1 MKYDFHFTDE
11 ARAQLRQ
18 IQKQDALRI
27 LEKLI
32 LLGDDPY
39 QDNNNVTAMQGYEDR
54 YRLRVGNY
62 RVVYRIVDGALVILV
77 IGVGVRGAIYRNM

>member
-1 MKYDFHFTDE
+1 VKYDFHFTDE

-27 LEKLI
+27 LEKLT

-39 QDNNNVTAMQGYEDR
+39 QDNNNVTAMQGYADR

-62 RVVYRIVDGALVILV
+62 RVVYRIVDGELVILV

>member
-18 IQKQDALRI
+18 IQKKDALRI
-27 LEKLI
+27 LEKLA

-39 QDNNNVTAMQGYEDR
+39 QDNNNVTAMQGYADR

-62 RVVYRIVDGALVILV
+62 RVVYRIIDGELVILV
-77 IGVGVRGAIYRNM
+77 IGVGVRGTIYRNM

>member
-27 LEKLI
+27 LEKLT

-39 QDNNNVTAMQGYEDR
+39 QDNNNVTAMQGYADR

-62 RVVYRIVDGALVILV
+62 RVVYRIVDGELVILV